1 MPFPSDRSLLRQ
13 KARSIRSELD
23 PDIHEASSLKIAG
36 HILNHP
42 KLKQV
47 NYVFVYLSYHPEVS
61 TWFTTRELIN
71 RGLNVCIP
79 LISGPGEME
88 ARQIFNLD
96 SDIEKG
102 AMGISSPVRSTK
114 LVDPGLID
122 LVLAPG
128 LLFDRKG
135 ARIGYGGGYYDRFL
149 KNVRPNTEIWGLCFN
164 EQISEKQLDRN
175 DWDQPMTG
183 LITPDGFINT
193 RE

>member
-1 MPFPSDRSLLRQ
+1 
-13 KARSIRSELD
+13 
-23 PDIHEASSLKIAG
+23 
-36 HILNHP
+36 
-42 KLKQV
+42 
-47 NYVFVYLSYHPEVS
+47 
-61 TWFTTRELIN
+61 
-71 RGLNVCIP
+71 
-79 LISGPGEME
+79 ME